1 MTLVLPILN
10 VERPAIIVSGYL
22 KDFLNLH
29 LVSGEIAIVFEDNG
43 SYLHLLIR
51 NLFITESNNE

>member
-29 LVSGEIAIVFEDNG
+29 LVSGEIAIMFEDRG
-43 SYLHLLIR
+43 IV
-51 NLFITESNNE
+51 FTFFD

>member
-29 LVSGEIAIVFEDNG
+29 LVSGEIAIMSRIMDCIYIF
-43 SYLHLLIR
+43 
-51 NLFITESNNE
+51 